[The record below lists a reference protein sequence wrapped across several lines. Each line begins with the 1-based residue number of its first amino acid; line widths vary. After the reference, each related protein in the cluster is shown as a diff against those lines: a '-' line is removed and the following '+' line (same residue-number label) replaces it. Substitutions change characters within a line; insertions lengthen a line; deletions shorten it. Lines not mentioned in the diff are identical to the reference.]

1 MNNLHI
7 DSSMNLKKNIHL
19 KYSPILFVVPDKYEI
34 YINIMYRILW
44 SASNNNVYIT
54 LFLIITYNNCR
65 IAICHEVKQSQTWGV
80 YNFLFISL
88 K

>member
-54 LFLIITYNNCR
+54 LFLIIIYNNCK
-65 IAICHEVKQSQTWGV
+65 IAICHEVKQSQTWDC
-80 YNFLFISL
+80 I
-88 K
+88 

>member
-44 SASNNNVYIT
+44 STSVIIMYI
-54 LFLIITYNNCR
+54 LLYF
-65 IAICHEVKQSQTWGV
+65 
-80 YNFLFISL
+80 
-88 K
+88 

>member
-1 MNNLHI
+1 
-7 DSSMNLKKNIHL
+7 
-19 KYSPILFVVPDKYEI
+19 
-34 YINIMYRILW
+34 MYRILW

>member
-34 YINIMYRILW
+34 YINIIYRILW
-44 SASNNNVYIT
+44 STIIIIDNNNVYIT
-54 LFLIITYNNCR
+54 LFLIIIYNNCK
-65 IAICHEVKQSQTWGV
+65 IAIYHEVKQSQTWDC
-80 YNFLFISL
+80 I
-88 K
+88 